1 MKPLNLAFLEPY
13 RVRWMALEP
22 RERRVLTVA
31 IVVLAAFLFYIL
43 LWSRMQSDL
52 GRLRVSVPKDQ
63 ARLGIMQAQAMQVA
77 QLRAQGVTGRTQG
90 GNILSVIEQTAAAR
104 GLKQAITRMEPEG
117 ANNVRLNL
125 DSVSFNALVTWLGD
139 LQKQHGI
146 RVDSTT
152 LEALPAPGMVRAR
165 LLLRGTSG

>member
-1 MKPLNLAFLEPY
+1 MKPVNLTFLEPY
-13 RVRWMALEP
+13 RARWLALEP
-22 RERRVLTVA
+22 RERRVLTVT
-31 IVVLAAFLFYIL
+31 IVVLTAFLFYIL

-63 ARLGIMQAQAMQVA
+63 ARLSLMRAQATQVV

-139 LQKQHGI
+139 LQKQNGI
-146 RVDSTT
+146 RVDNTT